1 MPEKREK
8 IDFERDIFG
17 MISMETSDA
26 IINYALKHRFS
37 YRKSLSIL
45 QKLFQG
51 GRTNV
56 RDANNPATA
65 EEVTSKHSHKPLSV
79 MK

>member
-8 IDFERDIFG
+8 IDFTRDEHG
-17 MISMETSDA
+17 MIS
-26 IINYALKHRFS
+26 INACSAMVKYAQKHGLS
-37 YRKSLSIL
+37 YRQSLRIL

-56 RDANNPATA
+56 NDANNPATA
-65 EEVTSKHSHKPLSV
+65 EEVTSKRQHQTPSP
-79 MK
+79 